1 MLLLAAFG
9 TLKAQDFVE
18 PFSDFFSMKECY
30 VITNSGEEI
39 QGKLRGA
46 TDSKGFIVKLT
57 IIDEQGVRHKFKA
70 SQIQRFAIRPDGF
83 TKMNTINDKTTSI
96 RHAVK
101 TDYHNIL
108 DREWI
113 YFDTQL
119 LPRSKKR
126 VGMLQLL
133 NPGLDDFIKVYN
145 HPNGSKSM
153 PIRLKGIP
161 LVGGEERTFL
171 VVKDEGK
178 TEIVRKASY
187 EKAYDRIFADESTML
202 QVRNPHFRNFADHIS
217 NYNSLRYQRLF
228 TEK

>member
-46 TDSKGFIVKLT
+46 TDSKGYIMKLT
-57 IIDEQGVRHKFKA
+57 VIDEQGVKHKFKA

-83 TKMNTINDKTTSI
+83 TKLNTINEKTVSI
-96 RHAVK
+96 KHAVK
-101 TDYHNIL
+101 TNYNNIL

-113 YFDTQL
+113 YFDTQV
-119 LPRSKKR
+119 LPRSKKK

-133 NPGLDDFIKVYN
+133 NPGLDDFIKVYD

-153 PIRLKGIP
+153 PLNIGQVTVL
-161 LVGGEERTFL
+161 GGEERTFL
-171 VVKDEGK
+171 VVKGEGK

-187 EKAYDRIFADESTML
+187 EKAYNRIFADEPAML
-202 QVRNPHFRNFADHIS
+202 QVRNPHFRNFADHIA
-217 NYNSLRYQRLF
+217 NYNSLKYQRLF

>member
-46 TDSKGFIVKLT
+46 TDSKGYIMRLT
-57 IIDEQGVRHKFKA
+57 LIDEQGVKHKFKA

-83 TKMNTINDKTTSI
+83 TKLNTINEKTVSI
-96 RHAVK
+96 KHAVK
-101 TDYHNIL
+101 TDYNNIL

-113 YFDTQL
+113 YFDTQV
-119 LPRSKKR
+119 LPRSKKK

-153 PIRLKGIP
+153 PISIKGIP
-161 LVGGEERTFL
+161 VVGGEERTFL
-171 VVKDEGK
+171 VVKGEGK

-187 EKAYDRIFADESTML
+187 EKAYDRIFEDEPAML
-202 QVRNPHFRNFADHIS
+202 EVRNPHFRNFADHIA